1 MHSPDVN
8 FRSCERTHSGKP
20 PSLPACSHS
29 APSPR
34 EPIVTHFLRPF
45 PETYTPFHHAFADEY
60 IGMVFLHSFSTHK
73 SSPLSLNYVPGGHPT
88 VSPGGILL
96 LFHAREFYRWAY
108 LGVFNHLLS
117 TNVSS
122 VSNSLLLPR
131 MLQWR
136 VAVHTGLCI
145 IAAAE
150 QTREVEFLGHKVQA
164 DGLWCCQTAK

>member
-60 IGMVFLHSFSTHK
+60 TGMVFLHSFSTHK
-73 SSPLSLNYVPGGHPT
+73 AHLCHLTMCQEVILQCPLGAFFFFSMPENSIDEHTSVFLTTSYQLTFHLFL
-88 VSPGGILL
+88 IL
-96 LFHAREFYRWAY
+96 
-108 LGVFNHLLS
+108 
-117 TNVSS
+117 
-122 VSNSLLLPR
+122 
-131 MLQWR
+131 
-136 VAVHTGLCI
+136 
-145 IAAAE
+145 
-150 QTREVEFLGHKVQA
+150 
-164 DGLWCCQTAK
+164 CCYQGCYNEK